1 MSVADY
7 EKLGA
12 FYLGREHDLATDTTS
27 DAPLLYDSRDLT
39 THGVIVG
46 MTGSGK
52 TGLAIGLLEEALI
65 DGIPVIAIDPKGD
78 LGNLLLTFPKLRAAD
93 FEPWMDAGEAAR
105 AGRTPAEHAKATA
118 ELWKK
123 GLASWGQGPERIER
137 LEAAAERVIYT
148 PGSEAG
154 RPLSLL
160 RSLAAPAAGSLDA
173 EALRDRVSG
182 AVSGLLGLVGIQAD
196 PIRSREHV
204 LLSQLVTRAWDE
216 GRSLDLESLIMAIQ
230 KPRIDRVGVLDL
242 ESFYPESERIELAMA
257 FNNLL
262 ASPGFESWRDG
273 EPLDIG
279 KLLYTADGGPRCS
292 VLSIAHLPEAERMF
306 VVTLVLNELVAW
318 MRAQPGS
325 RSLRALLYMD
335 EVFGYFPP
343 TANPPSKT
351 PMLTLL
357 KQARAYGLGVV
368 LATQNPVDLDY
379 KGLSNAGTWF
389 LGRLQTERDK
399 LRVIEGLEGAAATS
413 GARFDRAEMEQV
425 LAGLGSRKF
434 LMNNVH
440 DDAPVVFETRWVMSY
455 LAGPMTR
462 EQIRALT
469 PKADAARPAASSPS
483 DSAAA
488 AVAVAAPPA
497 AAAEEP
503 TRPLLPSG
511 IEEAF
516 LPLTRLPTAEQ
527 KVVYRAGLLA
537 GGTLHFANARLEVD
551 EWRSAALIA
560 PIPEGSTTPWSDATL
575 LEAPPELDD
584 APVAGARFAD
594 LPKSATK
601 KTSYTRWTKQAGS
614 HLYREVTL
622 TVLKSKDP
630 KAHSKIGEDEA
641 AFRGRLRAMVREERD
656 AELDTLRRRYGPKL
670 ERLKDRI
677 ERAEQTVDVQTE
689 QYENRRNSS
698 VISIGATLVG
708 ALFGRKSSTVGRAAT
723 AARSMSSAAKE
734 KGDIARAQER
744 VEALE
749 EQLPR
754 PRGPI
759 PGRPRRTR
767 GRRRRSPRI
776 DRNHRPTPQVRPRTH
791 PRPPHLDPP
800 PRLGGR
806 TLHFHFAHY
815 CEQTTLDVEG
825 NQPRAFQGCPA
836 ASAHPADRRLADTE
850 LDRDPSQGDR
860 EWQQRCD
867 ADRAGA
873 DDLPPA
879 TRAADL
885 GRLQAR
891 EARGDRDR
899 STDCGRRIED
909 FVTRQRRRRGRRA
922 RFGRIAR
929 RETGLEEP
937 IQAAACRT
945 QVRIEERERAPR
957 ALERKGSARA
967 HQRRVAAPP
976 VLGQRLAAGQPG
988 ANRIEVHITQQLPD
1002 IGVGRCRAGPETALE
1017 QVAEAIVTLIEAP
1030 RITGIDPTHRLGD
1043 RDGPTSDQEMRVIGD
1058 EGPGEHAGA

>member
-1 MSVADY
+1 MTVADY

-78 LGNLLLTFPKLRAAD
+78 LGNLLLTFPKFRAED

-105 AGRTPAEHAKATA
+105 KGRSVADHAKATA
-118 ELWKK
+118 DMWKE
-123 GLASWGQGPERIER
+123 GLASWGQEPSRVR
-137 LEAAAERVIYT
+137 KLEAAAERVIYT

-173 EALRDRVSG
+173 EALRERIAG
-182 AVSGLLGLVGIQAD
+182 AVSGLLGLVGIHAD

-204 LLSQLVTRAWDE
+204 LLSQLVSRAWEE

-230 KPRIDRVGVLDL
+230 KPKIERVGVLDL
-242 ESFYPESERIELAMA
+242 ESFYPESERIGLAMA

-262 ASPGFESWRDG
+262 ASPGFESWRNG

-279 KLLYTADGGPRCS
+279 KLLYAEDGRPRCS
-292 VLSIAHLPEAERMF
+292 ILSIAHLPEAERMF

-318 MRAQPGS
+318 MRSQPGS

-413 GARFDRAEMEQV
+413 GASFDRGEMEQV

-469 PKADAARPAASSPS
+469 PQTRATAAAAAPAASPTET
-483 DSAAA
+483 AAA
-488 AVAVAAPPA
+488 AVAAAAPRAAPPKD
-497 AAAEEP
+497 P
-503 TRPLLPSG
+503 VRPILPNG

-516 LPLTRLPTAEQ
+516 LPVTRLPSADE
-527 KVVYRAGLLA
+527 KLVYRAGLLS
-537 GGTLHFANARLEVD
+537 GGTVHFANAKLEVD
-551 EWRSAALIA
+551 EWRNAALIA
-560 PIPEGSTTPWSDATL
+560 PIPSGTTTPWSEATL
-575 LEAPPELDD
+575 LEAAPELDD

-614 HLYREVTL
+614 HLYREMTL

-630 KAHSKIGEDEA
+630 KAHSRVGEDEA
-641 AFRGRLRAMVREERD
+641 AFRGRLRAMAREERD
-656 AELDTLRRRYGPKL
+656 EDLDKLRRRYGPKV

-677 ERAEQTVDVQTE
+677 ERAEQTVEVQTE

-698 VISIGATLVG
+698 VISLGATLVG
-708 ALFGRKSSTVGRAAT
+708 ALFGRKSGTVGRAAT
-723 AARSMSSAAKE
+723 AARGMSSAAKE
-734 KGDIARAQER
+734 KSDIARAEER

-749 EQLPR
+749 EQLR
-754 PRGPI
+754 ELEAQFQDDLAEVEAAGDDPI
-759 PGRPRRTR
+759 ELGETAVRLRKSDLELVPARLVWIPY
-767 GRRRRSPRI
+767 RI
-776 DRNHRPTPQVRPRTH
+776 DPS
-791 PRPPHLDPP
+791 
-800 PRLGGR
+800 GR
-806 TLHFHFAHY
+806 S
-815 CEQTTLDVEG
+815 
-825 NQPRAFQGCPA
+825 QPA
-836 ASAHPADRRLADTE
+836 
-850 LDRDPSQGDR
+850 
-860 EWQQRCD
+860 
-867 ADRAGA
+867 
-873 DDLPPA
+873 
-879 TRAADL
+879 
-885 GRLQAR
+885 
-891 EARGDRDR
+891 
-899 STDCGRRIED
+899 
-909 FVTRQRRRRGRRA
+909 
-922 RFGRIAR
+922 
-929 RETGLEEP
+929 
-937 IQAAACRT
+937 
-945 QVRIEERERAPR
+945 
-957 ALERKGSARA
+957 
-967 HQRRVAAPP
+967 
-976 VLGQRLAAGQPG
+976 
-988 ANRIEVHITQQLPD
+988 
-1002 IGVGRCRAGPETALE
+1002 
-1017 QVAEAIVTLIEAP
+1017 
-1030 RITGIDPTHRLGD
+1030 
-1043 RDGPTSDQEMRVIGD
+1043 
-1058 EGPGEHAGA
+1058 